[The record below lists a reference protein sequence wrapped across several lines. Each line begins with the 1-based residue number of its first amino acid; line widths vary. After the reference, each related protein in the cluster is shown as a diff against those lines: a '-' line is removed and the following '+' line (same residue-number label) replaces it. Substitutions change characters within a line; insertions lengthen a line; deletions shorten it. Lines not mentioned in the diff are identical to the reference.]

1 MRRGQPASQAAPQ
14 PSRRRLPAAR
24 ALTLPPPPPA
34 PPERSMCLGRSP
46 ATGARYLA
54 VPLFAVATVLLW
66 GWFAAVFAL
75 NARAR
80 RKLAAA

>member
-1 MRRGQPASQAAPQ
+1 
-14 PSRRRLPAAR
+14 
-24 ALTLPPPPPA
+24 
-34 PPERSMCLGRSP
+34 MCLGRSP